1 MASKGRYPPANGG
14 HYPPVAFALQGS
26 TLKKWESRK
35 REPPHFFIA
44 STLTLFP
51 KDSVMSAFI
60 NHFLTKQLKNMKSTI
75 QTTPL
80 LQVAEI
86 SISYSSIVKP
96 SERLKIGSSRDACK
110 ILRDNWG
117 EGSIEHREEMR
128 IMLLNRMNKVLG
140 VFLVSVGGFAGTV
153 CDPKVVFQAAL
164 KANASSIIL
173 AHYAK
178 YILM

>member
-1 MASKGRYPPANGG
+1 
-14 HYPPVAFALQGS
+14 
-26 TLKKWESRK
+26 
-35 REPPHFFIA
+35 
-44 STLTLFP
+44 
-51 KDSVMSAFI
+51 
-60 NHFLTKQLKNMKSTI
+60 MKSNL
-75 QTTPL
+75 QTSSL
-80 LQVAEI
+80 SQVAEI

-96 SERLKIGSSRDACK
+96 SERPKIGSSRDAYV

-140 VFLVSVGGFAGTV
+140 IYLVSVGGFAGTI

-173 AHYAK
+173 AHNHPSGNLKPSDADLQLTEK
-178 YILM
+178 LKKGGLLLDIAVLDHLILTEEAYLSLADEGLM